1 MNFNTKRLCY
11 INNKPYLWIHYLSI
25 FFFMIKDEGPRWKTT
40 WNIKDDAFF
49 SKKVANQGL
58 FYPFTVPLSS
68 NALFEKLKLF
78 YVLKSPK
85 THAILG
91 QYRFLSAVNLEKW
104 RMKLH
109 NYALLRNF
117 LELALLSLLNIHYYW

>member
-1 MNFNTKRLCY
+1 M
-11 INNKPYLWIHYLSI
+11 
-25 FFFMIKDEGPRWKTT
+25 KDHVKHQRRR
-40 WNIKDDAFF
+40 FF

-68 NALFEKLKLF
+68 NALFEKLKLS

-91 QYRFLSAVNLEKW
+91 QYRFLSAVNLEK
-104 RMKLH
+104 
-109 NYALLRNF
+109 
-117 LELALLSLLNIHYYW
+117 